1 MKKKRGLVSCVQEFT
16 KDAVL
21 TPIFVVGEV
30 AFDVLIPMMMA
41 QLIDKGIDAGNL
53 SNILRYGGLLVG
65 MALVALV
72 FGTLSG
78 RFAAR
83 ASTGFSR
90 NLRREMY
97 RNVQNFSFSN
107 IDKFSTG
114 GIITRL
120 TTDVTNVQ
128 MAFMMIIRVA
138 VRCPIM
144 LICAWVLT
152 FKINPQLA
160 MIFLVVIPVLAVGIF
175 LIMRGAHPLFERVFK
190 KYDVLNNVVQENL
203 LGIRVVKS
211 FVREEHEKE
220 KFGKI
225 SQEIYADFSKAEK
238 IIAFNMPLMQV
249 CVYSCMQLA
258 GRSSG
263 CEQSADHRGAHQHVQ
278 LYHDDSHEPDDAL
291 HGAGHDHPVPRLCR
305 ADHGAS

>member
-1 MKKKRGLVSCVQEFT
+1 MLVQVHHH
-16 KDAVL
+16 
-21 TPIFVVGEV
+21 
-30 AFDVLIPMMMA
+30 
-41 QLIDKGIDAGNL
+41 
-53 SNILRYGGLLVG
+53 
-65 MALVALV
+65 
-72 FGTLSG
+72 
-78 RFAAR
+78 
-83 ASTGFSR
+83 
-90 NLRREMY
+90 
-97 RNVQNFSFSN
+97 
-107 IDKFSTG
+107 STG

-225 SQEIYADFSKAEK
+225 SQEIYAVTSRSRISILKWRTRDF
-238 IIAFNMPLMQV
+238 Q
-249 CVYSCMQLA
+249 SCH
-258 GRSSG
+258 
-263 CEQSADHRGAHQHVQ
+263 C
-278 LYHDDSHEPDDAL
+278 
-291 HGAGHDHPVPRLCR
+291 PVETSRRL
-305 ADHGAS
+305 